1 MATNKKTVVI
11 VSFVLLMTLPVI
23 AGHSVKTVET
33 QSESIKT
40 SFMNNPKVY
49 YDVRIL
55 LKSNV
60 FEVTGIDGFHSSDS
74 GIGYDDSIT
83 LFGSHISLFGIFV
96 IWNTSEIKEL
106 NMHGGWINTKLEI
119 FGYNGW
125 MKGQYKLTSLKMFG
139 QCDQIKIT
147 TYRD

>member
-1 MATNKKTVVI
+1 MATNRKTLVI

-23 AGHSVKTVET
+23 TGYSVKTVEM
-33 QSESIKT
+33 QSASIKT
-40 SFMNNPKVY
+40 SVMSNPKVY

-60 FEVTGIDGFHSSDS
+60 FEVTEINGFHSSDS

-83 LFGSHISLFGIFV
+83 LFGSHISLFGIFA

-106 NMHGGWINTKLEI
+106 NLHGGWINTKLEI

-125 MKGQYKLTSLKMFG
+125 MSGQDKLNSLKMLG
-139 QCDQIKIT
+139 HCNQIKIT
-147 TYRD
+147 TYRN

>member
-33 QSESIKT
+33 QSASIKT

-60 FEVTGIDGFHSSDS
+60 FEVTEINGFHSSDS

>member
-60 FEVTGIDGFHSSDS
+60 FEVTEINGFHSSDS